1 MKVHPIYSEDC
12 AKMDSD
18 QYHVFVMGNL
28 VRLAVANVD
37 QRLTA
42 EQAED
47 LAERLHDAATEIKGR
62 TNP

>member
-1 MKVHPIYSEDC
+1 MIDQG
-12 AKMDSD
+12 

-47 LAERLHDAATEIKGR
+47 LAERLHDCATEIRDRNGD
-62 TNP
+62 